1 MNDIPTELDDR
12 ESRSIARV
20 RSVSRALSDASR
32 RARFSSRSKQ
42 AFQGAQGLR
51 RRARERLIRL
61 VLFALVV
68 VVPNI
73 ASIGYFGFTASD
85 QYESIAKFTVSS
97 GALPKMDDLGSATGL
112 PPLAIMQD
120 TMIVVSYAESQALV
134 AKLQEAID
142 LRKYYTSDKID
153 SFSRFNPALPIE
165 KFTAYWNQRSSAAI
179 SMPSG
184 IITLRVRAFSA
195 ADAKA
200 IATAVVAQCE
210 AMINQLN
217 ERMYKDTVAA
227 SERDLTLAGEALKS
241 TRVAYEK
248 ARNSEGVFDIKEES
262 KNLGTLLTQLET
274 QLLKMQSEYATR
286 SAYIAADAPQMR
298 LAAQR
303 IASLKEQ
310 VKSVQGRITT
320 MQQEGDGGAL
330 SQKLSRFANL
340 DLEQKIA
347 EKRYAQASSGLNMA
361 RIYSERKMLY
371 LHTIELPAEAEEP
384 RYPRRWLNIG
394 LVLLGSVF
402 AWFACVGL
410 VGVLRRRF
418 A

>member
-1 MNDIPTELDDR
+1 MNEIQTELDDR
-12 ESRSIARV
+12 QGRSIERM
-20 RSVSRALSDASR
+20 RSVSKALSDASR

-42 AFQGAQGLR
+42 AFSGAQGLR
-51 RRARERLIRL
+51 RRARERIIRL
-61 VLFALVV
+61 VLLVLVV
-68 VVPNI
+68 VLPNI
-73 ASIGYFGFTASD
+73 ASIGYFGFIASD

-112 PPLAIMQD
+112 PPMAIVQD

-134 AKLQEAID
+134 AKLQDAID
-142 LRKYYTSDKID
+142 LRKYYSSDKID
-153 SFSRFNPALPIE
+153 YFSRFNAALPIE
-165 KFTAYWNQRSSAAI
+165 KFTNYWTRRSSAAV

-184 IITLRVRAFSA
+184 IVTLRVRAFSA
-195 ADAKA
+195 ADAKT
-200 IATAVVAQCE
+200 IATAVVQQCE

-217 ERMYKDTVAA
+217 ERMFKDTVAA
-227 SERDLTLAGEALKS
+227 SERDLQLAGEALKS

-248 ARNSEGVFDIKEES
+248 ARNAEGVFDVKEES
-262 KNLGTLLTQLET
+262 KNLGTLLTQLEG
-274 QLLKMQSEYATR
+274 QLLTMQSEYATR
-286 SAYIAADAPQMR
+286 SAYVAADAPQMR

-310 VKSVQGRITT
+310 VKGVQNRITS
-320 MQQEGDGGAL
+320 MQQQGDNGAL

-347 EKRYAQASSGLNMA
+347 EKRYAQASISLNMA

-371 LHTIELPAEAEEP
+371 LHTVEMPAEAEEP
-384 RYPRRWLNIG
+384 RYPRRVLTIG
-394 LVLLGSVF
+394 LVLLGSIL
-402 AWFACVGL
+402 AWFISIGL
-410 VGVLRRRF
+410 VGLIRRRL

>member
-1 MNDIPTELDDR
+1 MNDIQTEFDDR
-12 ESRSIARV
+12 QSRSVERV
-20 RSVSRALSDASR
+20 RSVSKALADASR
-32 RARFSSRSKQ
+32 RARFSNRSKQ

-51 RRARERLIRL
+51 RRARERAIRWILFVLIV
-61 VLFALVV
+61 VL
-68 VVPNI
+68 PNA
-73 ASIGYFGFTASD
+73 ASIGYFGFTASN

-120 TMIVVSYAESQALV
+120 TMILVSYAESQTLV
-134 AKLQEAID
+134 TKLQEAID
-142 LRKYYTSDKID
+142 LRKYYTSDSID
-153 SFSRFNPALPIE
+153 YFSRFNPALPIE
-165 KFTAYWNQRSSAAI
+165 KFTAYWNRHSSAAV

-184 IITLRVRAFSA
+184 IVTLRVRAFSA

-200 IATAVVAQCE
+200 IATAAVEQCE

-217 ERMYKDTVAA
+217 ERMFKDTVAA
-227 SERDLTLAGEALKS
+227 SERDLTLAGEALKN

-248 ARNSEGVFDIKEES
+248 ARNSEGVFDVKEES

-298 LAAQR
+298 LATQR

-310 VKSVQGRITT
+310 VKAVQGRITS
-320 MQQEGDGGAL
+320 MQQEGDSGAL

-347 EKRYAQASSGLNMA
+347 EKRYALASTSLNMA
-361 RIYSERKMLY
+361 RVYSERKMLY
-371 LHTIELPAEAEEP
+371 LHTIELPVEAEEP

-394 LVLLGSVF
+394 LVLLGSML
-402 AWFACVGL
+402 AWFLCAWL
-410 VGVLRRRF
+410 VVTLRRRLV
-418 A
+418 